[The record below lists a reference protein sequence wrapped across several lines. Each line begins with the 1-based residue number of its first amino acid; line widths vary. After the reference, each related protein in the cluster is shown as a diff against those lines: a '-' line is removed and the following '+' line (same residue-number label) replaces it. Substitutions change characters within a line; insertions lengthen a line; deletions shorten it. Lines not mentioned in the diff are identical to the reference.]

1 MADIAP
7 VAAPSAAEEMPP
19 AAETEEAA
27 AETAAEAE
35 AAPAVEAAETE
46 EEAAAEEMEKVAIK
60 MQSSWRGFR
69 RRRSRAMNLFMN
81 FKTMFLIS
89 YRGTIRS
96 ALQKPAHKKRP
107 EDVPVKILHR
117 TPFLD

>member
-1 MADIAP
+1 
-7 VAAPSAAEEMPP
+7 MPP

-35 AAPAVEAAETE
+35 AAPAVEEMPPAAAETE